1 MLKNSS
7 FFILLVCVFL
17 QAQIQQIDE
26 KNFYNAIQEKLV
38 LVDFYATWCYPC
50 KIQEKVLVD
59 IQDSLKHKLRIF
71 RVDVDKS
78 PSLSASYAIQYLP
91 TLILYKDGIA
101 IKKWVGLHNK
111 SQLLENLS
119 PHLK

>member
-1 MLKNSS
+1 MLKGLSILS
-7 FFILLVCVFL
+7 FLICFFL
-17 QAQIQQIDE
+17 HAQIQQIDE
-26 KNFYNAIQEKLV
+26 KNFYNAIHEKLV

-50 KIQEKVLVD
+50 KIQEKILVE

-91 TLILYKDGIA
+91 TLILYKDGVA